1 MHGES
6 ADVDIAVTNATVIAT
21 SYLGNFDIP
30 RSQTTFW
37 VADGDGAMEMRLYND
52 SIMEGDYPAFA
63 VQVGQKISFRVTRV
77 GRYYDKGQVEAATDW
92 CR

>member
-6 ADVDIAVTNATVIAT
+6 ADVDITVTNATVIAT

-37 VADGDGAMEMRLYND
+37 VADGDGAMEN
-52 SIMEGDYPAFA
+52 
-63 VQVGQKISFRVTRV
+63 
-77 GRYYDKGQVEAATDW
+77 ATLQ
-92 CR
+92 R